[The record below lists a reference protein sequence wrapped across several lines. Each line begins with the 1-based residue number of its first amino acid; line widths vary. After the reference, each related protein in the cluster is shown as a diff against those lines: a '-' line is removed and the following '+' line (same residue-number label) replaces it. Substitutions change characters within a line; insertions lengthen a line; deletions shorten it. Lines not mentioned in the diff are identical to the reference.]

1 MNKLPEDLTN
11 FLYQSY
17 TAGSIL
23 ASVPAENRDRLILK
37 IAEAI
42 KQERNLILEANTY
55 DLEASREMAIPELLL
70 EWMKLT
76 PDRLHRTIDHLKH
89 LADLPNPLSRN
100 YTIYNSHYRTVPL
113 VGSVA
118 FIYEALP
125 HLSIIMSGMCLKS
138 GNSLILRG
146 GSEISHSQAAI
157 VKVIQMA
164 IKDYGLNL
172 SGLNLELNSQLNLEP
187 SELHLSDTIAIVPQ
201 GTGIKDLV
209 TQDKYLRLIIP
220 YGRPSFVQQ
229 IAKQSTLSIL
239 PAAMGN
245 CYMYFA
251 PTGNSELALEIIS
264 GSRQGD
270 PDPVNAIE
278 KVIIHSSWLCH
289 DLNDPKSQNIAK
301 FLDRLS
307 LQGLTIKGCDRF
319 VSHWRNY
326 PEIYTSKIETE
337 TQWSQAYLDDTI
349 AIKIVDN
356 LEEAIVW
363 IDRCSSGHAD
373 VIMSDSVMETQKFV
387 SQIKTSNIYINS
399 HSKFNRFDGDRVA
412 LGMASLKTRGSSQG
426 MIDVR
431 ALTTTKRVITS

>member
-11 FLYQSY
+11 FVYQSY
-17 TAGSIL
+17 TAGLNL
-23 ASVPAENRDRLILK
+23 ASLPEEKRNYLILK

-42 KQERNLILEANTY
+42 KRERNLILEANTS

-89 LADLPNPLSRN
+89 LAHLPNPLSRN
-100 YTIYNSHYRTVPL
+100 SVIYNCNHRTVPL

-125 HLSIIMSGMCLKS
+125 HLSVIMSGMCLKS

-157 VKVIQMA
+157 VDVIQIA
-164 IKDYGLNL
+164 IKDSGLNL
-172 SGLNLELNSQLNLEP
+172 S
-187 SELHLSDTIAIVPQ
+187 DFTIAIAPK

-245 CYMYFA
+245 CYMYLA
-251 PTGNSELALEIIS
+251 PTGNLALALEIINA
-264 GSRQGD
+264 SRQGD

-278 KVIIHSSWLCH
+278 KVAIHSSWLH
-289 DLNDPKSQNIAK
+289 HNLETNLEINLEANLRTGLKNDLESYDIVK
-301 FLDRLS
+301 FLDQLK
-307 LQGLTIKGCDRF
+307 LQGLTIRGCDRF

-326 PEIYTSKIETE
+326 PEIYTSDIETE
-337 TQWSQAYLDDTI
+337 TQWGQAHLDHTI

-356 LEEAIVW
+356 PEEAIAW
-363 IDRCSSGHAD
+363 IDQYSSGHAD
-373 VIMSDSVMETQKFV
+373 VIMSDSVIETQKFV
-387 SQIKTSNIYINS
+387 SQVKTSNIFINT
-399 HSKFNRFDGDRVA
+399 HSKFNRFDGDRLA

-426 MIDVR
+426 IIDVQ
-431 ALTTTKRVITS
+431 ALTTTKRVITP